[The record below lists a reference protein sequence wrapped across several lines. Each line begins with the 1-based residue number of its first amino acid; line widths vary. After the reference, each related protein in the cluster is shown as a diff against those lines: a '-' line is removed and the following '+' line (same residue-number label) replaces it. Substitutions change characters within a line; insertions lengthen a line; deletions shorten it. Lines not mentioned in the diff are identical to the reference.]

1 MPKGFEIIDHK
12 YADDRV
18 RIYHLLGPPSDTM
31 RTLLHFHCASI
42 EEVRKAPKSAT
53 ELFHSAVLS
62 MRGSIRF

>member
-1 MPKGFEIIDHK
+1 
-12 YADDRV
+12 
-18 RIYHLLGPPSDTM
+18 M